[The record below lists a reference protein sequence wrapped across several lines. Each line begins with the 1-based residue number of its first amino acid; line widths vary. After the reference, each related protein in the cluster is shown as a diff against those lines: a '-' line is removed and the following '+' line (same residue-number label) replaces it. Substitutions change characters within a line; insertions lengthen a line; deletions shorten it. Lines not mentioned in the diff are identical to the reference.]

1 MFGLAPAL
9 QSSNPDVVPVLKG
22 DPEAAQRGKRRAFG
36 LRNMLVVAQVALSLV
51 VLVCGGLFIKS
62 FRKAQT
68 MDPGFDNPKGLIVS
82 LSPQLIGYD
91 EEQSRNFY
99 RQLVERVSHV
109 PGVEA
114 ASFAR
119 TLPLGDSS
127 NSNGPILKEGETLPR
142 GSAGRNIMNNVIS
155 ARFLQNDADPDSR
168 GARL

>member
-1 MFGLAPAL
+1 M
-9 QSSNPDVVPVLKG
+9 
-22 DPEAAQRGKRRAFG
+22 
-36 LRNMLVVAQVALSLV
+36 VAQVALSLV

-68 MDPGFDNPKGLIVS
+68 MDPGFDNPNGLIVS

-99 RQLVERVSHV
+99 QQIVERVSHV

-114 ASFAR
+114 AALAR

-127 NSNGPILKEGETLPR
+127 NSNGPILKEGETLAR
-142 GSAGRNIMNNVIS
+142 GSAGRNIMTNVDWS
-155 ARFLQNDADPDSR
+155 RLLQYDADSDSSKVATLTIEISQR
-168 GARL
+168 RNAS